1 MKSFSDHFI
10 AVVLSIMALNSA
22 AAEPAI
28 PLVDIKSVDPTIVIE
43 LRYSGPN
50 NLAGRALYSRGTPAL
65 VRPEVA
71 SRLVRAQA
79 FLQRYLYRLKIWDAY
94 RPKSVQAEL
103 WQVAR
108 NNDYVADPETG
119 PGSMHAW
126 GIAVD
131 ATLTDASNHFVR
143 MPTDFDELTPA
154 AMLHYQGTDPITR
167 SHLTLLQKAM
177 GRSGFY
183 GLHTEWWH
191 FIISNWR
198 KYVPAIETEQV
209 GHKAQQNDDRL
220 VSPNSAQITTP

>member
-1 MKSFSDHFI
+1 MKSFSDRFI
-10 AVVLSIMALNSA
+10 AIVLSILALKSA
-22 AAEPAI
+22 AAEAAI

-94 RPKSVQAEL
+94 RPRSVQAQL
-103 WQVAR
+103 WQLAH

-119 PGSMHAW
+119 AGSMHTW
-126 GIAVD
+126 GVAVD
-131 ATLTDASNHFVR
+131 ATLTDACNHLVR

-154 AMLHYQGTDPITR
+154 AMLRYQGTDPIVK
-167 SHLTLLQKAM
+167 SHLVLLQKAM

-191 FIISNWR
+191 FIISNWE
-198 KYVPAIETEQV
+198 KYVPAIETKQV
-209 GHKAQQNDDRL
+209 RPEVQQNDRL
-220 VSPNSAQITTP
+220 FSRNSAQITTP

>member
-94 RPKSVQAEL
+94 RPKSVQAQL
-103 WQVAR
+103 WQLAH

-119 PGSMHAW
+119 AGSMHTW
-126 GIAVD
+126 GVAVD
-131 ATLTDASNHFVR
+131 ATLTDARNHLVR

>member
-1 MKSFSDHFI
+1 MKSFSDRFI
-10 AVVLSIMALNSA
+10 AIVLSILALKSA
-22 AAEPAI
+22 AAEAPI

-94 RPKSVQAEL
+94 RPRSVQAQL
-103 WQVAR
+103 WQLAH

-119 PGSMHAW
+119 AGSMHTW
-126 GIAVD
+126 GVAVD
-131 ATLTDASNHFVR
+131 ATLTDACNHLVR

-154 AMLHYQGTDPITR
+154 AMLRYQGTDPIVK
-167 SHLTLLQKAM
+167 SHLVVLQKAM

-191 FIISNWR
+191 FIISSWE
-198 KYVPAIETEQV
+198 KYVPAIEAKQV
-209 GHKAQQNDDRL
+209 RFEVRQNDRL
-220 VSPNSAQITTP
+220 FSRNSAQITTP

>member
-1 MKSFSDHFI
+1 MKWFSDRFI
-10 AVVLSIMALNSA
+10 AIVLSIMALESA
-22 AAEPAI
+22 AAQAAI

-79 FLQRYLYRLKIWDAY
+79 FLGRYLYRLKIWDAY
-94 RPKSVQAEL
+94 RPKSVQAQL

-108 NNDYVADPETG
+108 NNDYVANPETG
-119 PGSMHAW
+119 AGSMHTW
-126 GIAVD
+126 GVAVD
-131 ATLTDASNHFVR
+131 ATLTDACNHFVR

-167 SHLTLLQKAM
+167 SHLILLQKAM

-183 GLHTEWWH
+183 GLRSEWWH
-191 FIISNWR
+191 FIISNWK

-209 GHKAQQNDDRL
+209 RHEAQQNHRL
-220 VSPNSAQITTP
+220 FSGNSAQFTTP

>member
-1 MKSFSDHFI
+1 MKSFRDRFI
-10 AVVLSIMALNSA
+10 AIVLSILALESA
-22 AAEPAI
+22 AAQATI
-28 PLVDIKSVDPTIVIE
+28 PLVDIKSVDPTIAIE
-43 LRYSGPN
+43 LRYSGSN

-79 FLQRYLYRLKIWDAY
+79 FLQRYLYRLIIWDAY

-103 WQVAR
+103 WQAAR

-119 PGSMHAW
+119 LGSMHTW

-131 ATLTDASNHFVR
+131 ATLTDACNHFVR

-177 GRSGFY
+177 GHSGFY

-191 FIISNWR
+191 FIISNWK
-198 KYVPAIETEQV
+198 KYVPAIETKQV
-209 GHKAQQNDDRL
+209 PQELQQNDRL
-220 VSPNSAQITTP
+220 FSRNSAPITTP

>member
-1 MKSFSDHFI
+1 MKWFSDRFI
-10 AVVLSIMALNSA
+10 AIVLSIMALESA
-22 AAEPAI
+22 AAQAAI

-43 LRYSGPN
+43 LRYSGPK

-65 VRPEVA
+65 VRPGVA

-79 FLQRYLYRLKIWDAY
+79 FLGRYLYRLKIWDAY
-94 RPKSVQAEL
+94 RPKSVQAQL

-108 NNDYVADPETG
+108 NNDYVANPETG
-119 PGSMHAW
+119 AGSMHTW
-126 GIAVD
+126 GVAVD
-131 ATLTDASNHFVR
+131 ATLTDACNHFVR

-167 SHLTLLQKAM
+167 SHLILLQKAM

-191 FIISNWR
+191 FIISNWK
-198 KYVPAIETEQV
+198 KYVPAIEAKQV
-209 GHKAQQNDDRL
+209 PDELQQNDRL
-220 VSPNSAQITTP
+220 FSRNSTQITTP

>member
-1 MKSFSDHFI
+1 MKSFRDRFI
-10 AVVLSIMALNSA
+10 AIVLSILALESA
-22 AAEPAI
+22 AAQATI
-28 PLVDIKSVDPTIVIE
+28 PLVDIESVDPTIAIE

-79 FLQRYLYRLKIWDAY
+79 FLGRYLYRLKIWDAY

-119 PGSMHAW
+119 PGSMHTW

-131 ATLTDASNHFVR
+131 ATLTDACNHFVR

-154 AMLHYQGTDPITR
+154 AMLHYQGADPITR

-191 FIISNWR
+191 FIISNWK
-198 KYVPAIETEQV
+198 KYVPAIETKQV
-209 GHKAQQNDDRL
+209 PQELQQNDRL
-220 VSPNSAQITTP
+220 FSRNSAPITTP

>member
-1 MKSFSDHFI
+1 MKSFRDRFI
-10 AVVLSIMALNSA
+10 AIVLSILALESA
-22 AAEPAI
+22 AAQATI
-28 PLVDIKSVDPTIVIE
+28 PLVDIKSVDPTIAIE
-43 LRYSGPN
+43 LRYSGSN

-79 FLQRYLYRLKIWDAY
+79 FLGRYLYRLKIWDAY

-103 WQVAR
+103 WQVAS

-119 PGSMHAW
+119 LGSMHTW

-131 ATLTDASNHFVR
+131 ATLTDACNHFVR

-177 GRSGFY
+177 GHSGFY

-191 FIISNWR
+191 FIISNWK
-198 KYVPAIETEQV
+198 KYVPAIEAKQV
-209 GHKAQQNDDRL
+209 PQELQQNDRL
-220 VSPNSAQITTP
+220 FSRNSAPITTP

>member
-1 MKSFSDHFI
+1 MKSFGDRFI
-10 AVVLSIMALNSA
+10 AILLSIMALKSA

-28 PLVDIKSVDPTIVIE
+28 PLVDIKSVDPPIVIE

-65 VRPEVA
+65 VRSEVA

-79 FLQRYLYRLKIWDAY
+79 FLVRYLYRLKIWDAY

-131 ATLTDASNHFVR
+131 ATLTDACNHFVR

-167 SHLTLLQKAM
+167 SHLTLLQTAL
-177 GRSGFY
+177 GRIGFY
-183 GLHTEWWH
+183 GLRTEWWH
-191 FIISNWR
+191 FIISSGS

-209 GHKAQQNDDRL
+209 GHKVQHNDDRL

>member
-1 MKSFSDHFI
+1 MKSFRDRFI
-10 AVVLSIMALNSA
+10 AIVLSIMAFESA
-22 AAEPAI
+22 AAQAAI

-79 FLQRYLYRLKIWDAY
+79 FLGRYLYRLKIWDAY

-119 PGSMHAW
+119 PGSMHTW

-131 ATLTDASNHFVR
+131 AALTDACNHFVR

-154 AMLHYQGTDPITR
+154 AMLDYQGTYPITR
-167 SHLTLLQKAM
+167 SQLTLLQKAM
-177 GRSGFY
+177 GRSGCC

-198 KYVPAIETEQV
+198 KYVPATETKQV
-209 GHKAQQNDDRL
+209 PDEFQQNDGLFSR
-220 VSPNSAQITTP
+220 NAARITTP

>member
-1 MKSFSDHFI
+1 MKSFRDRFI
-10 AVVLSIMALNSA
+10 AIVLSILALESA
-22 AAEPAI
+22 AAQATI
-28 PLVDIKSVDPTIVIE
+28 PLVDIKSVDPTIAIE
-43 LRYSGPN
+43 LRYSGSN

-79 FLQRYLYRLKIWDAY
+79 FLGRYLYRLKIWDAY

-103 WQVAR
+103 WQVAS

-119 PGSMHAW
+119 LGSMHTW

-131 ATLTDASNHFVR
+131 ATLTDACNHFVR

-177 GRSGFY
+177 GHSGFY

-191 FIISNWR
+191 FIISNWK
-198 KYVPAIETEQV
+198 KYVPAIETKQV
-209 GHKAQQNDDRL
+209 PQELQQNDRL
-220 VSPNSAQITTP
+220 FSRNSAPITTP

>member
-1 MKSFSDHFI
+1 MKSFRDRFI
-10 AVVLSIMALNSA
+10 AIVLSILALESA
-22 AAEPAI
+22 AAQATI
-28 PLVDIKSVDPTIVIE
+28 PLVDIKSVDPTIAIE
-43 LRYSGPN
+43 LRYSGSN

-79 FLQRYLYRLKIWDAY
+79 FLGRYLYRLKIWDAY

-103 WQVAR
+103 WQVAS

-119 PGSMHAW
+119 LGSMHTW

-131 ATLTDASNHFVR
+131 ATLTDACNHFVR

-177 GRSGFY
+177 GCSGFY

-191 FIISNWR
+191 FIISNWK
-198 KYVPAIETEQV
+198 KYVPAIETKQV
-209 GHKAQQNDDRL
+209 PQELQQNDRL
-220 VSPNSAQITTP
+220 FSRNSAPITTP

>member
-10 AVVLSIMALNSA
+10 AVVLSIMALKSA

-28 PLVDIKSVDPTIVIE
+28 PLVNIKSVDPTIVIE

-108 NNDYVADPETG
+108 NNDYVAYPETG
-119 PGSMHAW
+119 PGPMHAW

-131 ATLTDASNHFVR
+131 ATLTDACNHFVR

-154 AMLHYQGTDPITR
+154 AMLHHHATAPITR
-167 SHLTLLQKAM
+167 SQLTLSQKAM
-177 GRSGFY
+177 GRSGSHC
-183 GLHTEWWH
+183 LHTESWH

-209 GHKAQQNDDRL
+209 GHEAQQNDNRL

>member
-1 MKSFSDHFI
+1 MKSFRDRFI
-10 AVVLSIMALNSA
+10 AIVLNILALESA
-22 AAEPAI
+22 AAQATV
-28 PLVDIKSVDPTIVIE
+28 PLVDIKSVDPTIAIE
-43 LRYSGPN
+43 LRYSGSN

-79 FLQRYLYRLKIWDAY
+79 FLGRYLYRLKIWDAY

-103 WQVAR
+103 WQVAS

-119 PGSMHAW
+119 LGSMHTW

-131 ATLTDASNHFVR
+131 ATLTDACNHFVR

-177 GRSGFY
+177 GHSGFY

-191 FIISNWR
+191 FIISNWK
-198 KYVPAIETEQV
+198 KYVPAIEAKQV
-209 GHKAQQNDDRL
+209 PQELQQNDRL
-220 VSPNSAQITTP
+220 FSRNSAPITTP

>member
-1 MKSFSDHFI
+1 MKSFRDRFI
-10 AVVLSIMALNSA
+10 AIVSSILALESA
-22 AAEPAI
+22 AAQATI
-28 PLVDIKSVDPTIVIE
+28 PLVDIKSVDPTIAIE
-43 LRYSGPN
+43 LRYSGSN

-79 FLQRYLYRLKIWDAY
+79 FLGRYLYRLKIWDAY

-103 WQVAR
+103 WQVAS

-119 PGSMHAW
+119 LGSMHTW

-131 ATLTDASNHFVR
+131 ATLTDACNHFVR

-177 GRSGFY
+177 GHSGFY

-191 FIISNWR
+191 FIISNWK
-198 KYVPAIETEQV
+198 KYVPAIEAKQV
-209 GHKAQQNDDRL
+209 PQELQQNDRL
-220 VSPNSAQITTP
+220 FSRNSAPITTP

>member
-1 MKSFSDHFI
+1 MKSFRDRSI
-10 AVVLSIMALNSA
+10 AIVLSMLALESA
-22 AAEPAI
+22 AAQAAI

-43 LRYSGPN
+43 LRYSSPN

-79 FLQRYLYRLKIWDAY
+79 FLGRYLYRLKIWDAY

-119 PGSMHAW
+119 AGSMHTW

-131 ATLTDASNHFVR
+131 ATLTDACNHFVR

-154 AMLHYQGTDPITR
+154 AMLHYQGADPITR

-198 KYVPAIETEQV
+198 KYVPAIETKQV
-209 GHKAQQNDDRL
+209 PDELQQNDRL
-220 VSPNSAQITTP
+220 FSRNSALITTP

>member
-1 MKSFSDHFI
+1 MKSFRDRFI
-10 AVVLSIMALNSA
+10 AIVLSILALESA
-22 AAEPAI
+22 AAQATI
-28 PLVDIKSVDPTIVIE
+28 PLVDIKSVDPTIAIE
-43 LRYSGPN
+43 LRYSGSN

-79 FLQRYLYRLKIWDAY
+79 FLGRYLYRLKIWDAY

-103 WQVAR
+103 WQVAS

-119 PGSMHAW
+119 LGSMHTW

-131 ATLTDASNHFVR
+131 ATLTDACNHFVR

-154 AMLHYQGTDPITR
+154 AMLHYQGTDPITK

-177 GRSGFY
+177 GHSGFY

-191 FIISNWR
+191 FIISNWK
-198 KYVPAIETEQV
+198 KYVPAIETKQV
-209 GHKAQQNDDRL
+209 PQELQQNDRL
-220 VSPNSAQITTP
+220 FSRNSAPITTP

>member
-1 MKSFSDHFI
+1 MRCFNVRLITF
-10 AVVLSIMALNSA
+10 AVMTAAIKSA
-22 AAEPAI
+22 AAQAAI

-79 FLQRYLYRLKIWDAY
+79 FLGRYLYRLKIWDAY
-94 RPKSVQAEL
+94 RPKSVQAQL

-119 PGSMHAW
+119 AGSMHTW
-126 GIAVD
+126 VVAVD
-131 ATLTDASNHFVR
+131 ATLTDACNHFVR

-191 FIISNWR
+191 FIISNWK
-198 KYVPAIETEQV
+198 KYVPAIEAKQV
-209 GHKAQQNDDRL
+209 PDELQQNDRL
-220 VSPNSAQITTP
+220 FSRNSAQITTP

>member
-1 MKSFSDHFI
+1 MKSFRDRFI
-10 AVVLSIMALNSA
+10 AIVLSILALESA
-22 AAEPAI
+22 AAQATI
-28 PLVDIKSVDPTIVIE
+28 PLVDIKSVDPTIAIE
-43 LRYSGPN
+43 LRYSGSN

-79 FLQRYLYRLKIWDAY
+79 FLGRYLYRLKIWDAY

-103 WQVAR
+103 WQAAR

-119 PGSMHAW
+119 LGSMHTW

-131 ATLTDASNHFVR
+131 ATLTDACNHFLR

-154 AMLHYQGTDPITR
+154 AMLRYQGADPIVK
-167 SHLTLLQKAM
+167 SHLVLLQKAM

-191 FIISNWR
+191 FIISNWK
-198 KYVPAIETEQV
+198 KYVPAIEAKQV
-209 GHKAQQNDDRL
+209 PDELQQNDRL
-220 VSPNSAQITTP
+220 FSRNSAQITTP

>member
-1 MKSFSDHFI
+1 MKSFRDRFI
-10 AVVLSIMALNSA
+10 AIVLSILALESA
-22 AAEPAI
+22 AAQATI
-28 PLVDIKSVDPTIVIE
+28 PLVDIKSVDPTIAIE
-43 LRYSGPN
+43 LRYSGSN

-71 SRLVRAQA
+71 SHLVRAQA
-79 FLQRYLYRLKIWDAY
+79 FLGRYLYRLKIWDAY

-103 WQVAR
+103 WQAAR

-119 PGSMHAW
+119 LGSMHTW

-131 ATLTDASNHFVR
+131 ATLTDACNHFVR

-177 GRSGFY
+177 GHSGFY

-191 FIISNWR
+191 FIISNWK
-198 KYVPAIETEQV
+198 KYVPAIETKQV
-209 GHKAQQNDDRL
+209 PQELQQNDRL
-220 VSPNSAQITTP
+220 FSRNSAPITTP